1 MKQAIACL
9 ALVAATMLSMSGCSS
24 QAQPKEQITTSQEA
38 AAESSVVYEAGI
50 DDKSMSVAFSTVVG
64 TPTEYKWGSHATQP
78 LYKCTFNTFF
88 GDKPIEQIPEGGMS
102 LTIVALERTD
112 AGVRTL
118 INLSKTPRNDQKLVL
133 VNDTCTV
140 HEGSFKSFGISAIKM
155 LKPGEATGLKLDD
168 GTSLIVT
175 VAK

>member
-1 MKQAIACL
+1 
-9 ALVAATMLSMSGCSS
+9 
-24 QAQPKEQITTSQEA
+24 
-38 AAESSVVYEAGI
+38 
-50 DDKSMSVAFSTVVG
+50 
-64 TPTEYKWGSHATQP
+64 
-78 LYKCTFNTFF
+78 
-88 GDKPIEQIPEGGMS
+88 MS